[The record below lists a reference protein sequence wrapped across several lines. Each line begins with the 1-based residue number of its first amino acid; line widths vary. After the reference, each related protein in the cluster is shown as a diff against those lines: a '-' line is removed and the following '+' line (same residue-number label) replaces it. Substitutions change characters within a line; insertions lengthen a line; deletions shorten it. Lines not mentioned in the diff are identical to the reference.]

1 MHNTET
7 PLVGIIG
14 APNSGKTTL
23 FNWLTGSKYR
33 AVNYP
38 GSTVDYYLGSTL
50 KIYGSD
56 IGLMD
61 TPGTYSLFPQ
71 SPDEEVTWKALFEP
85 KNDHQVKKL
94 IVVVDSTQMSRHLY
108 LVKQAIDSGF
118 QVVVALTMSDL
129 IRKEKMQL
137 SAERLSKALKC
148 PVIEIDGTLGGG
160 VKELV
165 QALAAL
171 PASTQNPK
179 ALVQWDQNK
188 IVHVMKDVEFLTKEA
203 FIKNKTKLDVYTRAN
218 KIDRVL
224 LHPVF
229 GYLIFAAIMT
239 AIFSSIFWIA
249 APFMDYVDGGFSFL
263 GEAVVTTF
271 GENLFSD
278 LISNGIIASFAA
290 VFVFVPQ
297 IFILFLGVGFL
308 EDSGY
313 LARAS
318 TLIDKPFSK
327 MGMNGRSFV
336 PILSGFACA
345 VPAMMASRTLGSK
358 RERYITMFIIPL
370 MTCSARLPVFALL
383 LTFLFWNEAA
393 WKAGLALTGL
403 YFGALVV
410 GAISAAIL
418 NKILSKN
425 EKSIF
430 MMELPIYRTPHVR
443 VLLKNA
449 FDRTFAY
456 ARRAGPI
463 IFVLALIIWTAS
475 TFPDYKNPDQH
486 QKLEAS
492 YAGQMGKVIEPVFEP
507 MGVDWR
513 AGVGLISAF
522 AAREVFVSSLAV
534 MFNVAETDD
543 EDTMQTSLMEQMKT
557 ATNSEGA
564 LIFTPATVL
573 GLIVFF
579 MIALQCIS
587 TVGIA
592 AKEMNSYGFAIMQ
605 LVVFNVVAYA
615 LAVGL
620 VQGLRAIG
628 IN

>member
-1 MHNTET
+1 MHHTET
-7 PLVGIIG
+7 PPVGIIG

-38 GSTVDYYLGSTL
+38 GSTVDYFLGSTL
-50 KIYGSD
+50 KNYGTE
-56 IGLMD
+56 IPLMD

-85 KNDHQVKKL
+85 KNDHQVQKL
-94 IVVVDSTQMSRHLY
+94 IVVVDSTQMSRQLY
-108 LVKQAIDSGF
+108 LVKQAIDAGF
-118 QVVVALTMSDL
+118 SVVVALTMSDL

-165 QALAAL
+165 SAVQTLPSSATPKPLQA
-171 PASTQNPK
+171 
-179 ALVQWDQNK
+179 WDQNK
-188 IVHVMKDVEFLTKEA
+188 IVHVMKDVEFISKEA
-203 FIKNKTKLDVYTRAN
+203 FIKSKPKLDIHERAR
-218 KIDRVL
+218 KIDQFL
-224 LHPVF
+224 LHPFF
-229 GYLIFAAIMT
+229 GYFIFATIMT
-239 AIFSSIFWIA
+239 VIFSSIFWVA

-278 LISNGIIASFAA
+278 LLSNGIIASFAA

-383 LTFLFWNEAA
+383 LTFLFWGESP
-393 WKAGLALTGL
+393 WKAGIALTGL
-403 YFGALVV
+403 YFGALVI
-410 GAISAAIL
+410 GAIAAAIL

-430 MMELPIYRTPHVR
+430 MMELPIYRAPHLR

-449 FDRTFAY
+449 FDRTAAY
-456 ARRAGPI
+456 VRRAGPI

-475 TFPDYKNPDQH
+475 TFPHYEVEDAH
-486 QKLEAS
+486 QKLEQS
-492 YAGQMGKVIEPVFEP
+492 YAGQLGKVIEPVFEP

-592 AKEMNSYGFAIMQ
+592 AREMNSYGFAFMQ
-605 LVVFNVVAYA
+605 LVVFNVVAYV
-615 LAVGL
+615 LAVAV
-620 VQGLRAIG
+620 VQGLRAFG

>member
-1 MHNTET
+1 MHNFET
-7 PLVGIIG
+7 APVGIIG

-23 FNWLTGSKYR
+23 FNWLTGSRYR

-38 GSTVDYYLGSTL
+38 GSTVDYYIGTTL
-50 KIYGSD
+50 KNYGVELP
-56 IGLMD
+56 LMD

-71 SPDEEVTWKALFEP
+71 SPDEEVTWNALFKP
-85 KNDHQVKKL
+85 HDSHQVKKL
-94 IVVVDSTQMSRHLY
+94 IVVVDSTQLGRQLY
-108 LVKQAIDSGF
+108 LAKQAIEAGF
-118 QVVVALTMSDL
+118 EVVVALTMSDL
-129 IRKEKMQL
+129 IRKEKLNL
-137 SAERLSKALKC
+137 STERLSRELKC
-148 PVIEIDGTLGGG
+148 PVIAIDGTLGGG

-165 QALAAL
+165 NAVDAL
-171 PASTQNPK
+171 PSTATPK
-179 ALVQWDQNK
+179 PLDHWDQNK
-188 IVHVMKDVEFLTKEA
+188 IVHVMKDVEFLSKEA
-203 FIKNKTKLDVYTRAN
+203 FITTKPKLDVYEKTNRVDN
-218 KIDRVL
+218 VL
-224 LHPVF
+224 LHPIW
-229 GYLIFAAIMT
+229 GYVIFAAVMT
-239 AIFSSIFWIA
+239 LIFSSIFWIA
-249 APFMDYVDGGFSFL
+249 APFMDYVDGAFSFL
-263 GEAVVTTF
+263 GETVVTTF

-383 LTFLFWNEAA
+383 LTFLFWGESPF
-393 WKAGLALTGL
+393 KAGAALTGL
-403 YFGALVV
+403 YFGALIL
-410 GAISAAIL
+410 GAIAASIL

-430 MMELPIYRTPHVR
+430 MMELPLYRAPHLR

-449 FDRTFAY
+449 FDRTAAY
-456 ARRAGPI
+456 IRRAGPI

-475 TFPDYKNPDQH
+475 TFPHYNEEDAH
-486 QKLEAS
+486 LKLEKS
-492 YAGQMGKVIEPVFEP
+492 YAGQLGQVIEPVFEP
-507 MGVDWR
+507 MGIDWR

-534 MFNVAETDD
+534 MFNVAETED

-557 ATNSEGA
+557 ATNSKGE
-564 LIFTPATVL
+564 LIFTPATVM
-573 GLIVFF
+573 GLIIFF

-592 AKEMNSYGFAIMQ
+592 AREMNSYKFAFMQ

-615 LAVGL
+615 LSVMV

>member
-7 PLVGIIG
+7 SPVGIVG

-23 FNWLTGSKYR
+23 FNWLTGSKYK

-50 KIYGSD
+50 KIYD
-56 IGLMD
+56 HEIPLMD
-61 TPGTYSLFPQ
+61 TPGTYSFFPQ
-71 SPDEEVTWKALFEP
+71 SPDEEVTWKALFAP
-85 KNDHQVKKL
+85 QNNHQVRKL

-118 QVVVALTMSDL
+118 HVVVALTMSDL

-137 SAERLSKALKC
+137 STERLSKALKC

-160 VKELV
+160 VKDLV
-165 QALAAL
+165 HAVNQLSEKSTPMPLA
-171 PASTQNPK
+171 
-179 ALVQWDQNK
+179 QWNQNK
-188 IVHVMKDVEFLTKEA
+188 IVQVMKEVELLTSEA
-203 FIKNKTKLDVYTRAN
+203 FIKNKTKLDVFEKTNRMD
-218 KIDRVL
+218 KVL
-224 LHPVF
+224 LHPFF
-229 GYLIFAAIMT
+229 GYFIFLAIMT
-239 AIFSSIFWIA
+239 VIFSSIFWIA
-249 APFMDYVDGGFSFL
+249 APFMDYVDGAFSFL
-263 GEAVVTTF
+263 SEAVVTTF
-271 GENLFSD
+271 GENLFTD
-278 LISNGIIASFAA
+278 LVSNGIIASFAA
-290 VFVFVPQ
+290 VFIFVPQ

-308 EDSGY
+308 EASGY

-318 TLIDKPFSK
+318 TLIDKPFAK

-345 VPAMMASRTLGSK
+345 VPAMMATRTLGSK

-383 LTFLFWNEAA
+383 LTFIFWNEPA
-393 WKAGLALTGL
+393 WKAGVALTGL
-403 YFGALVV
+403 YFGALII
-410 GAISAAIL
+410 GSICAAIL
-418 NKILSKN
+418 NKILAKN

-430 MMELPIYRTPHVR
+430 MMELPIYRAPKLK
-443 VLLKNA
+443 VLLHSA
-449 FDRTFAY
+449 FDRTSAY
-456 ARRAGPI
+456 VRKAGPI
-463 IFVLALIIWTAS
+463 IFVLAVIIWTAT
-475 TFPDYKNPDQH
+475 TFPKYDLEDSH
-486 QKLEAS
+486 EKLQQS
-492 YAGQMGKVIEPVFEP
+492 YAGQLGRVIEPVFEP

-557 ATNSEGA
+557 ATNSKGE
-564 LIFTPATVL
+564 LIFTPATIL
-573 GLIVFF
+573 GLIIFF

-592 AKEMNSYGFAIMQ
+592 AREMNSYGFAVLQ
-605 LVVFNVVAYA
+605 LVVFNVVAYV
-615 LAVGL
+615 LAVAV
-620 VQGLRAIG
+620 VQGLRALG

>member
-1 MHNTET
+1 MHHTENA
-7 PLVGIIG
+7 LVGIIG

-50 KIYGSD
+50 KVYGSEID
-56 IGLMD
+56 LMD

-85 KNDHQVKKL
+85 KNQHQVKKL

-108 LVKQAIDSGF
+108 LAKQAIESGF
-118 QVVVALTMSDL
+118 EVVIALTMSDL

-137 SAERLSKALKC
+137 SAERISKALKC

-165 QALAAL
+165 QAVAKT
-171 PASTQNPK
+171 SDTKINPK
-179 ALVQWDQNK
+179 PLVQWDQSK
-188 IVHVMKDVEFLTKEA
+188 IVSVMKDVEFITKEA
-203 FIKNKTKLDVYTRAN
+203 FIKNKSKLDVYERAN
-218 KIDRVL
+218 KIDQVL
-224 LHPVF
+224 LHPVM
-229 GYLIFAAIMT
+229 GYVIFAAVMT
-239 AIFSSIFWIA
+239 IIFSSIFWIA
-249 APFMDYVDGGFSFL
+249 APFMDYVDGGFSWL
-263 GEAVVTTF
+263 GETVVSTF

-318 TLIDKPFSK
+318 TLIDRPFSK

-383 LTFLFWNEAA
+383 LTFLFWGESA
-393 WKAGLALTGL
+393 WKAGIALTGL

-430 MMELPIYRTPHVR
+430 MMELPIYRAPHVR

-456 ARRAGPI
+456 VRRAGPI

-475 TFPDYKNPDQH
+475 TFPKYDIPDQH
-486 QKLEAS
+486 ERLEQS
-492 YAGQMGKVIEPVFEP
+492 YAGQLGKVIEPVFKP

-557 ATNSEGA
+557 ATNSEGQ
-564 LIFTPATVL
+564 LIFTPATII
-573 GLIVFF
+573 GLIAFF

-587 TVGIA
+587 TMGIA

-605 LVVFNVVAYA
+605 LVVFNIAAYVI
-615 LAVGL
+615 AVGL
-620 VQGLRAIG
+620 VQGLRALG

>member
-1 MHNTET
+1 MHNVET
-7 PLVGIIG
+7 SPVGIVG

-23 FNWLTGSKYR
+23 FNWLTGSKYK

-50 KIYGSD
+50 KVYGLELP
-56 IGLMD
+56 LMD

-71 SPDEEVTWKALFEP
+71 SPDEEVTWKALFDP
-85 KNDHQVKKL
+85 KNNHQVKKL

-108 LVKQAIDSGF
+108 LARQAIDSGF
-118 QVVVALTMSDL
+118 QVVIALTMSDL

-137 SAERLSKALKC
+137 STERLSKALKC

-165 QALAAL
+165 HAVNDL
-171 PASTQNPK
+171 PPNSAMPK
-179 ALVQWDQNK
+179 PLDKWDQNK
-188 IVHVMKDVEFLTKEA
+188 IVHVMKDMEFITTEV
-203 FIKNKTKLDVYTRAN
+203 FVKNKIKLDVHERAN
-218 KIDRVL
+218 RIDRVL
-224 LHPVF
+224 LHPIW
-229 GYLIFAAIMT
+229 GYAIFLAVMT
-239 AIFSSIFWIA
+239 VLFSSIFWIA
-249 APFMDYVDGGFSFL
+249 APFMDYVDGAFSFL
-263 GEAVVTTF
+263 GTTVVSAF
-271 GENLFSD
+271 GKNLFSD
-278 LISNGIIASFAA
+278 LISNGIIASFAS

-308 EDSGY
+308 EASGY

-318 TLIDKPFSK
+318 TLIDRPFSK

-383 LTFLFWNEAA
+383 LTFIFWNEPA

-403 YFGALVV
+403 YFGALII
-410 GAISAAIL
+410 GAICAAIL
-418 NKILSKN
+418 NKILVRN

-430 MMELPIYRTPHVR
+430 MMELPIYRAPHLK
-443 VLLKNA
+443 VLLHNA
-449 FDRTFAY
+449 FDRTSAY
-456 ARRAGPI
+456 VRKAGPI

-475 TFPDYKNPDQH
+475 TFPNYQLEDSH
-486 QKLEAS
+486 SKLEQS
-492 YAGQMGKVIEPVFEP
+492 YAGQLGRVIEPVFKP

-534 MFNVAETDD
+534 MFNVPDD
-543 EDTMQTSLMEQMKT
+543 NKDTMQTSLMNQMKT
-557 ATNSEGA
+557 ATNSSGA
-564 LIFTPATVL
+564 LIFTPATIL

-592 AKEMNSYGFAIMQ
+592 AKEMHSYGFALLQ
-605 LVVFNVVAYA
+605 LVVFNVVAYV
-615 LAVGL
+615 LAVSV
-620 VQGLRAIG
+620 VQGLRAFG